1 MDKNVSVHRNL
12 CSRSCGL
19 NKVYGSRQEN
29 KMYFSP
35 LPPEA
40 RSHCLVSTKAWECE
54 TLLTYFHLIYPKVP
68 LGLPGLHLVA

>member
-1 MDKNVSVHRNL
+1 
-12 CSRSCGL
+12 
-19 NKVYGSRQEN
+19 
-29 KMYFSP
+29 MYFSP